1 MLLYMLS
8 RLPMCEAVSHYKE
21 RFKNYFQLF
30 IRSEIQMLLMP
41 SQSDKTRNKIINLS
55 KSNCHPV
62 ASSLEKSAK

>member
-8 RLPMCEAVSHYKE
+8 RLPICEAVSHYKE

-41 SQSDKTRNKIINLS
+41 AL
-55 KSNCHPV
+55 
-62 ASSLEKSAK
+62 